1 MPKRT
6 DPTVDRASAFD
17 RSRPWQLWIMWLLL
31 AAYVVG
37 LFWTGAGYHPA
48 VDGWLGSLTQYVP
61 AAVCWAALHRAGE
74 RRLQVGLAA
83 AAVTLYSLANGY
95 YIFTLAGAQALPFPS
110 PADVGYLL
118 YYPLML
124 AALVVLIRRQL
135 RHLSWPV
142 ILDSAVGAFG
152 AAAVLA
158 VLLSPVVNSALEEP
172 LSLGAAFALAYP
184 LFNMVLVA
192 GVIGIAVTA
201 GLDPGRRWGYL
212 VAGLMVLTGA
222 DIIYAL
228 RLANDAYAIGTP
240 LDAGWAI
247 GLTLVAVWV
256 DGSVLPKDP
265 ERRRATR
272 NWALAVPGIA
282 TAAGLGV
289 LILSSQTPVSW
300 LAVSLASLTLVMAA
314 VRTQLAFRQ
323 LVKMADLRSQARTD
337 DLTGLR
343 NRRALYSDV
352 PLRLAAVP
360 GRPAALLLL
369 DLDRF
374 KEVNDSLG
382 HDVGDRLLVQVGQ
395 RLTQQL
401 VADDVLARLGGDEFA
416 LLLSDTGPEQAMA
429 VASRLRSALAEPFTL
444 EGIALQVN
452 ASIGIALYPEHSQD
466 LTGLLRKAD
475 MAMYAAK
482 AARVGHQVYVGSNNS
497 HGDDRLRTLQE
508 LRTAL
513 RGDELILHYQ
523 PKIDLASNEV
533 SGVEALVRWNHPRR
547 GLLYPDA
554 FLTLVEEAGMMHDLT
569 QIVLGAALD
578 QAAIWHAS
586 GRPLTVAVNLSAS
599 SLIDA
604 ALPVRIEA
612 MIASRGLTTSALMLE
627 ITEDFLMADRDRA
640 HAILTLLRDSG
651 IHIAIDDFGTGY
663 SSLSYL
669 RDLPID
675 ELKLDRSF
683 VLPMA
688 DDARAATLVASTIA
702 LAHGLGLRIVAEG
715 VEVADAYT
723 DLARLGC
730 DEAQGYYL
738 SPPLPAAELDDW
750 LARHRLSAEPGT
762 AEPGSAEPGT
772 VEPGTV
778 GAQAGEN

>member
-6 DPTVDRASAFD
+6 DSTVDRASAFD
-17 RSRPWQLWIMWLLL
+17 RSRPWQLWLMWLLL
-31 AAYVVG
+31 AAYILG
-37 LFWTGAGYHPA
+37 LVWPGDGYDWA
-48 VDGWLGSLTQYVP
+48 VDGWLGSLTQFVP
-61 AAVCWAALHRAGE
+61 AAVCWAALHRSGA

-83 AAVTLYSLANGY
+83 AAVSSYALANGY
-95 YIFTLAGAQALPFPS
+95 YIATLAGAQALPFPS
-110 PADVGYLL
+110 PADIGYLL

-124 AALVVLIRRQL
+124 AALVTLVQRQL
-135 RHLSWPV
+135 RHLAWPV
-142 ILDSAVGAFG
+142 ILDSVVGALS

-158 VLLSPVVNSALEEP
+158 VLLSPIVDSALDEP
-172 LSLGAAFALAYP
+172 LSLGTVFALAYP
-184 LFNMVLVA
+184 LFNMVLGA
-192 GVIGIAVTA
+192 GVVGIAATG
-201 GLDPGRRWGYL
+201 GLDPGRRWAFL
-212 VAGLMVLTGA
+212 VVGLAALTAA

-228 RLANDAYAIGTP
+228 RLATDSYVIGTP

-247 GLTLVAVWV
+247 GLTLIAVWV
-256 DGSVLPKDP
+256 DGAVLG
-265 ERRRATR
+265 ENRVRRRAAR
-272 NWALAVPGIA
+272 HWALAIPGLA
-282 TAAGLGV
+282 TAAGLVV
-289 LILSSQTPVSW
+289 LILSSQTTVSW
-300 LAVSLASLTLVMAA
+300 LAVTLASATLVMAA

-323 LVKMADLRSQARTD
+323 LMKMADLRAQARTD

-401 VADDVLARLGGDEFA
+401 AADDVLARLGGDEFA
-416 LLLSDTGPEQAMA
+416 LLLSGAGPEQAMA

-444 EGIALQVN
+444 EGIALQAN
-452 ASIGIALYPEHSQD
+452 ASIGIALYPDHAQD

-482 AARVGHQVYVGSNNS
+482 AARVGHQIYVGSNDS

-508 LRTAL
+508 LRSAL
-513 RGDELILHYQ
+513 HGDELILHYQ
-523 PKIDLASNEV
+523 PKVNLATNEV
-533 SGVEALVRWNHPRR
+533 SGVEALVRWNHPHR

-554 FLTLVEEAGMMHDLT
+554 FLTLVEEAGLMHDMT
-569 QIVLGAALD
+569 QIVLGKALD
-578 QAAIWHAS
+578 QAALWHRR
-586 GRPLTVAVNLSAS
+586 GQPLTVAVNLSAS

-604 ALPVRIEA
+604 GLPARIGG
-612 MIASRGLTTSALMLE
+612 MIAARGLTSAALMLE
-627 ITEDFLMADRDRA
+627 ITEDFLMADRQRA

-688 DDARAATLVASTIA
+688 DNPRAATLVASTIA

-715 VEVADAYT
+715 VEAENAYA

-738 SPPLPAAELDDW
+738 SRPLPAAELDDW
-750 LARHRLSAEPGT
+750 I
-762 AEPGSAEPGT
+762 
-772 VEPGTV
+772 
-778 GAQAGEN
+778 AQRNALVPPPAVVAGAGEI

>member
-1 MPKRT
+1 MLKRRDSVT
-6 DPTVDRASAFD
+6 ERASALD
-17 RSRPWQLWIMWLLL
+17 RSRPSLLWIMWLLL

-37 LFWTGAGYHPA
+37 LFWTGAGYNAA

-61 AAVCWAALHRAGE
+61 AAVCWAALHRAGA
-74 RRLQVGLAA
+74 RRLQVALAA
-83 AAVTLYSLANGY
+83 AAVTSYALANGY
-95 YIFTLAGAQALPFPS
+95 YIITLAGALALPFPS
-110 PADVGYLL
+110 PADIGYLL

-124 AALVVLIRRQL
+124 ASLITLIRRQL

-142 ILDSAVGAFG
+142 ILDSAVGALG

-158 VLLSPVVNSALEEP
+158 VLLSPVVDSALEEP
-172 LSLGAAFALAYP
+172 LSLGTAFAVAYP

-201 GLDPGRRWGYL
+201 GLDAGRRWGYL

-222 DIIYAL
+222 DILYAL

-247 GLTLVAVWV
+247 GLTLVAAWV
-256 DGSVLPKDP
+256 DGSVLPKNP
-265 ERRRATR
+265 ERRPATR
-272 NWALAVPGIA
+272 HWALAVPGIA

-289 LILSSQTPVSW
+289 LILSSQAAVPWLTVSW

-323 LVKMADLRSQARTD
+323 LVKMADLRSLSRTD

-360 GRPAALLLL
+360 GRSAALLLL

-382 HDVGDRLLVQVGQ
+382 HDVGDRLLVQIGQ

-401 VADDVLARLGGDEFA
+401 AADDVLARLGGDEFA

-444 EGIALQVN
+444 EGIALQIN

-482 AARVGHQVYVGSNNS
+482 AARVGHQIYVGSNNS

-513 RGDELILHYQ
+513 RGDELILHFQ

-554 FLTLVEEAGMMHDLT
+554 FLSLVEEAGMMHDLT

-578 QAAIWHAS
+578 QAAIWHAN
-586 GRPLTVAVNLSAS
+586 GQPLTVAVNLSAS

-604 ALPVRIEA
+604 ALPARIGA

-688 DDARAATLVASTIA
+688 DDARAANLVASTIA

-715 VEVADAYT
+715 VEVEDALV
-723 DLARLGC
+723 DLTRLGC
-730 DEAQGYYL
+730 DEAQGYHL
-738 SPPLPAAELDDW
+738 SRPLPAAELDDW
-750 LARHRLSAEPGT
+750 IARRRVSAAAAIGG
-762 AEPGSAEPGT
+762 AA
-772 VEPGTV
+772 TV
-778 GAQAGEN
+778 GAATVGGAAGEE